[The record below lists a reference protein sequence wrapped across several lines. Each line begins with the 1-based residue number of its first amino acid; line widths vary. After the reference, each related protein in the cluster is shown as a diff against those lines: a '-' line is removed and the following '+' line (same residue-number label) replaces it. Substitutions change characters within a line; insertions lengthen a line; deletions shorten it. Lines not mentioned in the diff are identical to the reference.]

1 VDTTAVIDHS
11 FSLSGLI
18 NHADPVV
25 LGVLAVLAFC
35 SVSCW
40 GLILEKMVRIS
51 LLNSKVRQLEF
62 FASLPNSTY
71 AGQGALVGMLSAAA
85 DAEEVTQG
93 EIRTDFQLR
102 LERTMRLRAKEE
114 LRRAESGLS
123 FLATVGSTAPF
134 IGLFGTVWGIMH
146 SFSSIA
152 HAKDTSLAVV
162 APGISEALF
171 ATAIGLAAAI
181 PAVVAYNQL
190 TTGLGRAAERISAAV
205 VNLARTLATRTGAFD
220 KAA

>member
-1 VDTTAVIDHS
+1 VDPTAAIEHS

-25 LGVLAVLAFC
+25 QAVLAILVFC
-35 SVSCW
+35 SISCW
-40 GLILEKMVRIS
+40 ALILEKIVRIGV
-51 LLNSKVRQLEF
+51 LNSKVRQLEF
-62 FASLPNSTY
+62 FASLPNSAHT
-71 AGQGALVGMLSAAA
+71 GHGSLVSMLTDAANT
-85 DAEEVTQG
+85 EEFARG
-93 EIRTDFQLR
+93 ESRSDYQLR
-102 LERTMRLRAKEE
+102 LERTMKLRAKEE
-114 LRRAESGLS
+114 LRRTESGLS

-152 HAKDTSLAVV
+152 QAKDTSLSVV
-162 APGISEALF
+162 APGIAEALF

-181 PAVVAYNQL
+181 PAVVAYNQISTSL
-190 TTGLGRAAERISAAV
+190 SRSAERISGAV
-205 VNLARTLATRTGAFD
+205 VNLARAWANRVVTFD